1 MQITPP
7 SHSPTVE
14 RDRERRS
21 LEKTPSKEKDDGELS
36 EGELERRRYLLLQQL
51 QEQED

>member
-1 MQITPP
+1 MLKASESDSPTAERERKLVEEPP
-7 SHSPTVE
+7 SK
-14 RDRERRS
+14 D
-21 LEKTPSKEKDDGELS
+21 KDDGELS